1 MAAATQTAVLTTATL
16 LYASA
21 GCRRK
26 VAVRTKAGDALAYL
40 STTTAVTTLTGFPV
54 RDTDPP
60 LIIDLGENESL
71 YGICAAATTATA
83 CVMPL

>member
-16 LYASA
+16 LYTSA

-26 VAVRTKAGDALAYL
+26 VAVRTKASDGLVFL
-40 STTTAVTTLTGFPV
+40 STTAAVTSSTGFPI

-60 LIIDLGENESL
+60 LIVDLAENESL